1 MLPKI
6 IRTGIHRCEGTGVRK
21 TEMATQYRKA
31 YVPVTLDVDKEG
43 AILPRLIWWDNGVIF
58 QIDQIL
64 YKCRA
69 TSKRVGGGGITDS
82 LGKRKTKWI
91 STGLTVKGNKKRAE
105 AILMDARRNFNPE
118 EPKVMNG
125 DILFADYMEKWL
137 DIIKSSVAVP
147 TFASYSTS
155 LLQFHQ
161 HGRALAL

>member
-6 IRTGIHRCEGTGVRK
+6 IRTGIHRYEGTGVRK

-69 TSKRVGGGGITDS
+69 TSKKVGGGGIRYTVQIRGKTS
-82 LGKRKTKWI
+82 YKKSSGKREKGERKDVKNQSMTK
-91 STGLTVKGNKKRAE
+91 
-105 AILMDARRNFNPE
+105 
-118 EPKVMNG
+118 
-125 DILFADYMEKWL
+125 
-137 DIIKSSVAVP
+137 
-147 TFASYSTS
+147 
-155 LLQFHQ
+155 
-161 HGRALAL
+161 GRS